1 MDFVRPDARYRCVTN
16 DLLTQVRLLEADI
29 SLLADVIATVLDV
42 AVCDHCQHRWFV
54 AKPVAEWLALPLES

>member
-1 MDFVRPDARYRCVTN
+1 MDFVRPDARYSCVTN
-16 DLLTQVRLLEADI
+16 DLLIQVRLLEADI

-42 AVCDHCQHRWFV
+42 AVCDHGQHRWFV